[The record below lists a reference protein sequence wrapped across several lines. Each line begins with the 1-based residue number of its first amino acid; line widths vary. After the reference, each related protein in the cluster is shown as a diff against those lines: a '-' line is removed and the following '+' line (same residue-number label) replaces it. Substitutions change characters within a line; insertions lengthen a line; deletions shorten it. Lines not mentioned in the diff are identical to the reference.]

1 MEKSIKTIAIII
13 FFALASSGCYH
24 SVDKKE
30 PTMTNDQK
38 IISAVIR
45 SKNNNKNTDDK
56 YGDIN
61 EAIKASIEII
71 SGKFTLL
78 DNTDKLG
85 EFRPHVPKQGPMKN
99 YYFIKNSL
107 HTSVILNENITNIER
122 IEIGTTTQKELK
134 TEKIDFKAL
143 NLINYDIVKN
153 KHLETNSTNKYTYQ
167 LKRLYSSKDY
177 PNVIVS
183 ILIKTSDEKEY
194 LNYNTA
200 SELPESIPRIKI
212 SLKDQKLLRPFQT
225 IGNI

>member
-1 MEKSIKTIAIII
+1 MEKAIKTIAMII

-45 SKNNNKNTDDK
+45 SKNNNQNTDNR

-61 EAIKASIEII
+61 EALKSSMEILTG
-71 SGKFTLL
+71 SFPLLGNL
-78 DNTDKLG
+78 DNFG
-85 EFRPHVPKQGPMKN
+85 EFKPHVPKQGSMKD
-99 YYFIKNSL
+99 YFFIKDPLHISVSL
-107 HTSVILNENITNIER
+107 NTEITNVELIK
-122 IEIGTTTQKELK
+122 IATTTQTELK
-134 TEKIDFKAL
+134 TEMLDFEVL
-143 NLINYDIVKN
+143 NLTNYDIK
-153 KHLETNSTNKYTYQ
+153 KSKRLQSNSTNKYTY
-167 LKRLYSSKDY
+167 LLNRLYSSKDY
-177 PNVIVS
+177 PNIIVS
-183 ILIKTSDEKEY
+183 ILVKTSDEKEY